1 MKLAIVAFTKTGA
14 ELAKRIGAMLIENGN
29 TCLIAASKNAA
40 LSCGVEE
47 TGDLKSWTERVFSQM
62 DGLIFV
68 GASGI
73 AVRTVAPFLKDK
85 FTDPAIV
92 SVDELGQFAVPLV
105 SGHIGGANA
114 LAREIAKI
122 TGGTAVISTA
132 TDVQGLFAV
141 DEWAANQGLV
151 IADRTAAKE
160 ISAALLDGE
169 KIGFRSD
176 FPVYGKLPNSIETS
190 DSGRIGIYITVKDS
204 IRPFETT
211 LLLHPKAITLGIGC
225 RKGTPAQVISDAV
238 FEALSEAGI
247 SVPALKDVASI
258 DLKADEQGL
267 LDFCS
272 ERELPLTTYTAQELS
287 KISGD
292 FTPSAFVEEITGV
305 SNVCERSAVAA
316 GGTLIIKKQ
325 AGKGVTVA
333 AAIAPFSLSFPEEM
347 E

>member
-1 MKLAIVAFTKTGA
+1 MRLAIAAFTETGGELAKKIGA
-14 ELAKRIGAMLIENGN
+14 ELSALGN
-29 TCLIAASKNAA
+29 ICLLAATKKAA
-40 LSCGVEE
+40 LSCDMDEIGEM
-47 TGDLKSWTERVFSQM
+47 KSWIGQMFAHM

-73 AVRTVAPFLKDK
+73 AVRSVAPFLQDK
-85 FTDPAIV
+85 FTDPAVV

-105 SGHIGGANA
+105 SGHVGGANA
-114 LAREIAKI
+114 LAREIAQI

-141 DEWAANQGLV
+141 DEWAVNQGLV

-160 ISAALLDGE
+160 ISAALLAGE

-176 FPVYGKLPNSIETS
+176 FPIDGHPPDGIETA
-190 DSGRIGIYITVKDS
+190 DGGKIGIYVTVQENLM
-204 IRPFETT
+204 PFETT
-211 LLLHPKAITLGIGC
+211 LLLHPKAIALGIGC

-238 FEALSEAGI
+238 SAALSEAGI
-247 SVPALKDVASI
+247 SELALKNVASI
-258 DLKADEQGL
+258 DLKAKEQGL

-272 ERELPLTTYTAQELS
+272 ERELPFTTYSAKQLS
-287 KISGD
+287 KIPGE
-292 FTPSAFVEEITGV
+292 FTPSDFVENITGI

-316 GGTLIIKKQ
+316 GGTLTIKKQ

-333 AAIAPFSLSFPEEM
+333 AATLPFSLSFPEET